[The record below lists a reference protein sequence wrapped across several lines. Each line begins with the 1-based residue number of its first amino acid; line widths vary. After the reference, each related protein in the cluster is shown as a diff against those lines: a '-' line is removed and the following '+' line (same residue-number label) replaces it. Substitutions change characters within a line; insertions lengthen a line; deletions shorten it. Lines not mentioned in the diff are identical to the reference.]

1 MSRKVSCI
9 HVWIPEHIL
18 SSWLAW
24 DVLRIPD
31 EPPRRWFDRGVLREV
46 VREAR
51 NEIRSMA
58 DALAKIR

>member
-1 MSRKVSCI
+1 ECV
-9 HVWIPEHIL
+9 EHIL
-18 SSWLAW
+18 SSGLAC
-24 DVLRIPD
+24 DMLRIPD

-58 DALAKIR
+58 DALAKIRK